1 MNMEC
6 VLLASGS
13 KGNSIY
19 VGNDTDAVVIDA
31 GIGYLKRTLES
42 LSLEVSRVRA
52 LCVTHEHLDHV
63 RSAKTFVKTMKIPV
77 YGTGG
82 TLDASIRGGFLPHNA
97 KFVVC
102 QDKISKIVGDLSIT
116 AFHTR
121 HDATEPSGFVIDDG
135 DARIGVCLDT
145 HEVTS
150 AMLEIL
156 RNCDAVVLESN
167 YCSSAM
173 QNNTFPDCTTCR
185 NCGAHCCG
193 NRHVLRLYPQYL
205 KDRIREVGHL
215 SNENSAAVQRLFDGN
230 VGIIAL
236 AHLSEN
242 YNRPNLARESAEAAS
257 KESGTVIHVC
267 DQLPE
272 YRERRLVRFTV

>member
-42 LSLEVSRVRA
+42 LSLEISRVRA
-52 LCVTHEHLDHV
+52 LCVTHEHFDHV
-63 RSAKTFVKTMKIPV
+63 RSAKAFVKTTKIPA

-82 TLDASIRGGFLPHNA
+82 TLDASVRGGFLPQTT

-102 QDKISKIVGDLSIT
+102 RDRVSEIVGGLSIT

-121 HDATEPSGFVIDDG
+121 HDAAEPSGFVVDDG
-135 DARIGVCLDT
+135 DARVGVCLDT
-145 HEVTS
+145 HEVTP

-156 RNCDAVVLESN
+156 RSCDAVVLESN

-173 QNNTFPDCTTCR
+173 QNNTFPGCTTCR
-185 NCGAHCCG
+185 NCAAHCCG
-193 NRHVLRLYPQYL
+193 NHHVLRLYPQYL
-205 KDRIREVGHL
+205 KDRIRAVGHL
-215 SNENSAAVQRLFDGN
+215 SNENSAAVQRLLAGN
-230 VGIIAL
+230 VSIIAL

-242 YNRPNLARESAEAAS
+242 YNRPNLARESAEDATG
-257 KESGTVIHVC
+257 ESGTMIYVS

-272 YRERRLVRFTV
+272 YREQRLVRFTL